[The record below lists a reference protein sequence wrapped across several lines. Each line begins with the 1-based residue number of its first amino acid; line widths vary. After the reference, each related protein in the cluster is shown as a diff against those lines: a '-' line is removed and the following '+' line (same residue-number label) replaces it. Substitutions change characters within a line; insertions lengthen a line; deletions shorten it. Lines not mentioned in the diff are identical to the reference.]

1 MKEHIEKL
9 EGYIEVLEKELQALK
24 LAHETKERE
33 EYEKQEHKTFN
44 IGDWVVNGVK
54 VGKVGWVENKEMGI
68 TEQMGYCGV
77 FLRHGNGFLLAPS
90 KRDEWSLIKGKE
102 LAYLNGTH
110 KLEVELTGEQ
120 LQELKYLYQNG
131 TQSEATKVF
140 LEALKNTGSF
150 KS

>member
-1 MKEHIEKL
+1 MKEHIEK
-9 EGYIEVLEKELQALK
+9 IEKEFKALK
-24 LAHETKERE
+24 LAYQEKERE

-54 VGKVGWVENKEMGI
+54 VGKVGWVENEEMGI

-90 KRDEWSLIKGKE
+90 RRDEWSLIKGEE

-120 LQELKYLYQNG
+120 LQELRDLYQNG
-131 TQSEATKVF
+131 PQSEATTVF

-150 KS
+150 M

>member
-9 EGYIEVLEKELQALK
+9 EGYIEKIKKELQALK
-24 LAHETKERE
+24 LAYQEKEKK
-33 EYEKQEHKTFN
+33 EYEKQKHKTFK
-44 IGDWVVNGVK
+44 IGDWVVNGVT

-77 FLRHGNGFLLAPS
+77 FLRHGNGFLLAAS
-90 KRDEWSLIKGKE
+90 RRDEWSLIKGKE

-120 LQELKYLYQNG
+120 LQELRYIYQNG
-131 TQSEATKVF
+131 PQSEATTVF

-150 KS
+150 M